1 MGMKKLKLWFQKTI
15 HGYDMPDLK
24 KARPLE
30 LKPDDRVLLLAPH
43 PDDETIGCGG
53 FLLKYGSQ
61 CDVVLLTD
69 GRHGDSTVK
78 PAEMIEIR
86 KKEFEEVMSRYAVK
100 N

>member
-1 MGMKKLKLWFQKTI
+1 MKKLKLWFQKKI

-53 FLLKYGSQ
+53 F
-61 CDVVLLTD
+61 
-69 GRHGDSTVK
+69 
-78 PAEMIEIR
+78 
-86 KKEFEEVMSRYAVK
+86 
-100 N
+100 